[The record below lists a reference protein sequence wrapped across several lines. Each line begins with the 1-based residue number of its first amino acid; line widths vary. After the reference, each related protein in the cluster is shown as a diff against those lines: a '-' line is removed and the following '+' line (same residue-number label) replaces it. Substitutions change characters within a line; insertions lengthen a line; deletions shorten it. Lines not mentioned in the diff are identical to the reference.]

1 MTVSTSKILDI
12 ATIRDSLFDRDSNL
26 RVEEQDDETIAN
38 LLQSLREAVEIWMNE
53 NTNGLYL

>member
-1 MTVSTSKILDI
+1 MAVSTSKILDI

-26 RVEEQDDETIAN
+26 LVEEQDDETIAN